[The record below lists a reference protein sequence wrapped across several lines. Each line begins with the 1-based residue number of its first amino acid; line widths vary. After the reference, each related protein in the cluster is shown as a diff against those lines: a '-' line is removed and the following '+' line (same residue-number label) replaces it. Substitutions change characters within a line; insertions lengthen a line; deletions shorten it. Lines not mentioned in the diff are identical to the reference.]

1 MDILYDIQNKK
12 PHILVIGDIML
23 DKYINCKINKYSK
36 EADIPILDVENIEN
50 KMGGAANVCN
60 NIINLGFECSIISII
75 GDDLEGEELLSLI
88 KKTHIKNYI
97 KIIKNR
103 KTTTKTRLYN
113 ANRQMA
119 RYDSEVKNLINIS
132 IENELQKYVIN
143 ELAKCNGVI
152 ISDYEKGCL
161 SDNLYKYILENANKL
176 DIPVC
181 IDAKNNNNNKL
192 YGCTLFKPNRPEFE
206 KMTNYTINDINC
218 PIFKNNIINLSK
230 KISCKYLLVTIDKL
244 GFILYDV
251 YNHFFYKIPN
261 SSNDESHL
269 IDTCGAGDT
278 IISVMTLLLLLINN
292 NMDNICDC
300 VLPKEYKVLT
310 KYLTFL
316 EKCADSIIHKKGT
329 STIELLDI
337 VNISKGIHFTLS
349 QNYLPLLYDINKIM
363 KKTILFT
370 NGCFD
375 ILHSGHIDFL
385 TECRKRCDIFI
396 LGLNSDDSIKKNKGN
411 KRPIIPL
418 HQRIY
423 NLKSLKIIDFVVVFE
438 EKTPSSILES
448 LRPTILAKGD
458 KDYTLDEIVGKEY
471 AERTELISTTEYYDT
486 TKIIN
491 TILENYE
498 KNIHL

>member
-1 MDILYDIQNKK
+1 
-12 PHILVIGDIML
+12 
-23 DKYINCKINKYSK
+23 
-36 EADIPILDVENIEN
+36 
-50 KMGGAANVCN
+50 
-60 NIINLGFECSIISII
+60 
-75 GDDLEGEELLSLI
+75 
-88 KKTHIKNYI
+88 
-97 KIIKNR
+97 
-103 KTTTKTRLYN
+103 
-113 ANRQMA
+113 
-119 RYDSEVKNLINIS
+119 
-132 IENELQKYVIN
+132 
-143 ELAKCNGVI
+143 
-152 ISDYEKGCL
+152 
-161 SDNLYKYILENANKL
+161 
-176 DIPVC
+176 
-181 IDAKNNNNNKL
+181 
-192 YGCTLFKPNRPEFE
+192 
-206 KMTNYTINDINC
+206 
-218 PIFKNNIINLSK
+218 
-230 KISCKYLLVTIDKL
+230 
-244 GFILYDV
+244 
-251 YNHFFYKIPN
+251 
-261 SSNDESHL
+261 
-269 IDTCGAGDT
+269 
-278 IISVMTLLLLLINN
+278 MTLLLLLINN
-292 NMDNICDC
+292 NMDNISDC

-349 QNYLPLLYDINKIM
+349 QNYLPLLYDMNKIM

-418 HQRIY
+418 QQRIY

-491 TILENYE
+491 TILENY
-498 KNIHL
+498 